1 MTSFIVPVPKVFSL
15 RNRCIMAGMLLS
27 CLRPSQCAKS
37 QNSSC
42 VMFLNV
48 LAGLLVLLSYSH
60 HPRMNQLRR
69 CILTPIDSLV
79 VEGASIARIFLRHRS
94 MAFSGISTFG
104 TMFPFVP
111 LLLMTL
117 YPRKSKP
124 SVTWVTFVFSS
135 DNVSPMVLRNPPSSS
150 LMAWAP
156 AFVPFQNTTKS
167 RVKERLSDGRQGLS
181 ITAGSP
187 LAVPH

>member
-1 MTSFIVPVPKVFSL
+1 
-15 RNRCIMAGMLLS
+15 
-27 CLRPSQCAKS
+27 
-37 QNSSC
+37 
-42 VMFLNV
+42 
-48 LAGLLVLLSYSH
+48 
-60 HPRMNQLRR
+60 MNQLRR

-79 VEGASIARIFLRHRS
+79 VEGASMARIFLRHRS

-156 AFVPFQNTTKS
+156 AFGRCFRSVDF
-167 RVKERLSDGRQGLS
+167 VSDGHSKLIPVDKETNHQIVHAFHLGKADRPAYQ
-181 ITAGSP
+181 P
-187 LAVPH
+187 LNPR